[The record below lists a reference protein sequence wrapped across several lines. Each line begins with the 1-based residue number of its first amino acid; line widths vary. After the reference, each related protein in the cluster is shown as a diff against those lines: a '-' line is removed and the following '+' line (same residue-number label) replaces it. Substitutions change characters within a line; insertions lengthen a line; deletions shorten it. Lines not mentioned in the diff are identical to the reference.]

1 MFCTYHTGPA
11 ILSANYPTQEEK
23 GKGRIFLL
31 GLKRGESGAETFP
44 HHLMS
49 ESSDAVIDSLNQSR
63 NEERN
68 HNSNLHFKQEI

>member
-1 MFCTYHTGPA
+1 MGPA
-11 ILSANYPTQEEK
+11 ILSANYPRKEEK
-23 GKGRIFLL
+23 WKERIFLL
-31 GLKRGESGAETFP
+31 GWKRGESGAETFP

-49 ESSDAVIDSLNQSR
+49 ESSDAAIDSLNQSG